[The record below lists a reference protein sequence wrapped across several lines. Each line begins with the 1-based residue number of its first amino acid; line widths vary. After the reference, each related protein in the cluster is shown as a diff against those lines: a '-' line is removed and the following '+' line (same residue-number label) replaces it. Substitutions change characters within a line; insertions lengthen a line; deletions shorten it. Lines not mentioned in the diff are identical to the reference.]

1 MDPRQLK
8 LAKVFHDSKNERIT
22 SLDFDAAGEYCVVGC
37 PAGESITLYEALD
50 GTHRKTVFSKKYGV
64 GTVVRF
70 THRANNVLY
79 TSGRSQGSLPDDH
92 AIRYLSLHDNAY
104 LRYFRGHLAPVRTL
118 EMCPRDDSFVSGA
131 ENDTVRFWDLRSANC
146 HGVLAVNGMPLVA
159 WDPQGLVLALALESK
174 YVRLYDTKNYERGPF
189 AAFEVVDPQ
198 RGGLAWCSLAFSPDG
213 KELLIGTKGGG
224 VIYLLDSFDGYVRQ
238 VLTSPQSPSSQ
249 QLDLQPCYSTD
260 SRHIFC
266 GAPDGKIN
274 VWSRE
279 DGRVVTQ
286 LEGHASYPLVVKCNP
301 RYAMLA
307 SACTNLVPRP
317 SWLSLL
323 FIMWHLGLLAP

>member
-1 MDPRQLK
+1 MEMDPKQLK
-8 LAKVFHDSKNERIT
+8 LAKVFHDSNNERIT
-22 SLDFDAAGEYCVVGC
+22 SIDFDPSGEYCVVAC
-37 PAGESITLYEALD
+37 PVAESITLYDALD

-64 GTVVRF
+64 GPAVRF

-79 TSGRSQGSLPDDH
+79 TSGKSPTGLPDGH

-104 LRYFRGHLAPVRTL
+104 LRYFRGHLAPVRTV

-146 HGVLAVNGMPLVA
+146 QGVVAVNGVPLVA
-159 WDPQGLVLALALESK
+159 WDPQGLVLALALDSK
-174 YVRLYDTKNYERGPF
+174 YIRLYDTKNYERGPF

-198 RGGLAWCSLAFSPDG
+198 RGPLAWNTLNFSPDG
-213 KELLIGTKGGG
+213 KELMIGTKGGG
-224 VIYLLDSFDGYVRQ
+224 LVYLLDSFDGYVKQ
-238 VLTSPQSPSSQ
+238 VLTAPQNPNP
-249 QLDLQPCYSTD
+249 QLDLQPCYSVD
-260 SRHIFC
+260 SRYVYC
-266 GAPDGKIN
+266 GAPDGQIN

-286 LEGHASYPLVVKCNP
+286 LEGHAAYPLVVKCNP

-307 SACTNLVPRP
+307 SACTNLAFWRP
-317 SWLSLL
+317 EE
-323 FIMWHLGLLAP
+323 